1 MSVDPK
7 IDDHYEY
14 EIAMPGASA
23 LVEALRA
30 FGYGLETAIADLI
43 DNSITAQA
51 SNIWIDFNWNG
62 RSSSIAIRDDGAGMT
77 TKELKEAMRPGSR
90 SPLDQRSL
98 DDLGRFGL
106 GLKTASFS
114 QCRRVIAATKKA
126 GSDDEAMRCWDLD
139 YIRDTGEWRL
149 ITEETIRSWDEF
161 QPPALGN
168 TGTVIVWQKLDRVVG
183 AAEIDDEKAYRRF
196 LEAIDHVRA
205 HLAMVFHRF
214 LEKRNGLKIWI
225 NDRPVK
231 SWDPYLKNE
240 DATQHLPLEQ
250 LRTKLGIVTVT
261 PFILPHISKIAQDV
275 HKSAAGPRGWNAQ
288 QGMYVYRN
296 ERLLVSGDWLGL
308 GFQKE
313 EHYKLARI
321 QIDLPNT
328 MDAEWQID
336 VKKSRARP
344 PGALR
349 PDLKR
354 IAKLTREQA
363 VQIYR
368 HRGKVTARKNSA
380 EQVFVW
386 EQKARHGKIFYSI
399 NKSHPVIQRVLN
411 TPSPNTVRNAIKL
424 IEETVPSA
432 HIVISAAEKP
442 DQMAAPL
449 EGIAYDEFEG
459 IVTSLFDSFIESGGS
474 AEDAIERI
482 SSIEPFYLYPEY
494 LELFTS
500 KVRGEMK

>member
-1 MSVDPK
+1 MSTDWK
-7 IDDHYEY
+7 IDDHYKY
-14 EIAMPGASA
+14 EIALPEASA

-51 SNIWIDFNWNG
+51 ANIWIDFSWSG
-62 RSSSIAIRDDGAGMT
+62 RSSSIAIRDDGKGMT
-77 TKELKEAMRPGSR
+77 ADELKEAMRPGSR
-90 SPLDQRSL
+90 NPLDHRTPN
-98 DDLGRFGL
+98 DLGRFGL

-114 QCRRVIAATKKA
+114 QCRRIIAVTRKA
-126 GSDDEAMRCWDLD
+126 GSDEAWRCWDLD

-149 ITEETIRSWDEF
+149 ITEETIRSWGEF
-161 QPPALGN
+161 KVPSLGRA
-168 TGTVIVWQKLDRVVG
+168 GTVIVWQKLDHVVG
-183 AAEIDDEKAYRRF
+183 EADADDEKAYHRF

-205 HLAMVFHRF
+205 HLGMVFHRF

-225 NDRPVK
+225 NDRPVE
-231 SWDPYLKNE
+231 SWDPFLKNE
-240 DATQHLPLEQ
+240 NATQHLPVEQ
-250 LRTKLGIVTVT
+250 LRTPHGVVTVS
-261 PFILPHISKIAQDV
+261 PFILPHRSKISQEV
-275 HKSAAGPRGWNAQ
+275 HKSASGPRGWNAQ

-296 ERLLVSGDWLGL
+296 ERLLVPGDWLGL

-321 QIDLPNT
+321 QVDIPNT
-328 MDAEWQID
+328 MDADWQID

-344 PGALR
+344 PGPLR

-354 IAKLTREQA
+354 IANLTREQA

-386 EQKARHGKIFYSI
+386 EQKTRHSKVFYAI
-399 NKSHPVIQRVLN
+399 NKSHPVIQRLLN
-411 TPSPNTVRNAIKL
+411 TPTPDTVRDAIKL

-432 HIVISAAEKP
+432 HIVITAAEKP

-449 EGIAYDEFEG
+449 EGIAYGDFEG
-459 IVTSLFDSFIESGGS
+459 IVSSLFGSFLDSGCS
-474 AEDAIERI
+474 AEDALDRI
-482 SSIEPFYLYPEY
+482 CSIEPFNLYPEY
-494 LELFTS
+494 LELYAS